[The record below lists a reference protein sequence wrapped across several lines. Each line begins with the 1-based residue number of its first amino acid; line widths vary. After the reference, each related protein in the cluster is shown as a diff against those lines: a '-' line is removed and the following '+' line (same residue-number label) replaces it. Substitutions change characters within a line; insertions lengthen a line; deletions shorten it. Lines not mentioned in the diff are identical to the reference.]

1 MFEVSVLVVAVP
13 SLSQTPL
20 CMASFSCLQLS
31 PSLRQADVSYWFC
44 LRLTKNQVLAQSCLI
59 STNEVASLTL
69 VLGRLS
75 ALPYLV
81 VATAA
86 VDTIGMMPKL
96 FGLIDI
102 GTFIFFEG
110 STDELIAKTFDSL
123 DKMLGGALQ
132 KIECVTSS
140 SHR

>member
-44 LRLTKNQVLAQSCLI
+44 LRLTKNQVLAQSCL
-59 STNEVASLTL
+59 

-86 VDTIGMMPKL
+86 VDTIGMMAKL

-102 GTFIFFEG
+102 GAFIFFEG

-123 DKMLGGALQ
+123 DKMLGWALQ